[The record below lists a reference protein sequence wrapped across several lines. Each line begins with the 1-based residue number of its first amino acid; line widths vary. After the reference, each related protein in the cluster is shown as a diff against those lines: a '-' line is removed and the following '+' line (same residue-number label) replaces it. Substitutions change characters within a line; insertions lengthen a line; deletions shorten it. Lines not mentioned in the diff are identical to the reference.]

1 MAASF
6 WQAFWWSR
14 FGQLAEDRI
23 CYQIIQKHKFTSI
36 LEFGLEDGIRSER
49 MIQVALRAAGI
60 RPVHYVGID
69 LFEGNPDPEA
79 EPLSL
84 KEAHTQLGS
93 LGARVKLIPGDPYS
107 ALSRIANQLKDIE
120 LVVIGFDQDP
130 ELVTRCWSYLPRFLT
145 EDAVVLL
152 QGDEAENYE
161 FRQIDLATVKELAD
175 RARPRKER
183 KRAA

>member
-14 FGQLAEDRI
+14 FAQHAEDRI
-23 CYQIIQKHKFTSI
+23 CYQTIQKHKFTSI
-36 LEFGLEDGIRSER
+36 LEIGLEDGVRSER

-60 RPVHYVGID
+60 RPVHYIGID
-69 LFEGNPDPEA
+69 LFEANTTPDI

-93 LGARVKLIPGDPYS
+93 LGARVKLVPGDAFS
-107 ALSRIANQLKDIE
+107 ALARTANQLKEID
-120 LVVIGFDQDP
+120 LVVIGYDQDP
-130 ELVTRCWSYLPRFLT
+130 EMIERSWIYMPRFLK
-145 EDAVVLL
+145 EDSIILL
-152 QGDEAENYE
+152 QGDEAEDFQFRAISYE
-161 FRQIDLATVKELAD
+161 TVKELA
-175 RARPRKER
+175 ARSKPKGNS